1 MSSRNRSTRSQPPSN
16 TSHQSQSSNIP
27 TVTIPPHASISD
39 NAFLDRL
46 LDDYNFAFDQGNQLT
61 RLLEADHDPSLTA
74 RYLSGM
80 ILALDNLE
88 DVVLRMERVGPGDWP
103 FSRPSIGHWQETL
116 ANYLETAPSVTRSFD
131 RIGDLSTHVFALC
144 GKTGQ
149 VLKTGPGHVVGEVD
163 SDPSEEVV
171 INGTA
176 VRTCSRP
183 QYRLLTSPNSVIGA
197 PSRRT
202 LGSSARQ

>member
-1 MSSRNRSTRSQPPSN
+1 MPFVSARTSPYASYRQSLSPYDADRGVCAQFLVIEDPSARAFVFVGSRIAT
-16 TSHQSQSSNIP
+16 
-27 TVTIPPHASISD
+27 
-39 NAFLDRL
+39 DRL
-46 LDDYNFAFDQGNQLT
+46 IN
-61 RLLEADHDPSLTA
+61 
-74 RYLSGM
+74 
-80 ILALDNLE
+80 
-88 DVVLRMERVGPGDWP
+88 VVLRMKRVGPGDWP

-131 RIGDLSTHVFALC
+131 RIGDLSTRVFTLC

-149 VLKTGPGHVVGEVD
+149 GLMTGPGHVVGEVD

-171 INGTA
+171 INATA

-183 QYRLLTSPNSVIGA
+183 QYRLLTSPNSVIGV

-202 LGSSARQ
+202 LESSARQ